1 MNIETLIFGDLKI
14 EKGKFHYS
22 QYPLGITN
30 IDIDKIVIS
39 NKVSFDKNGFKYFVT
54 KIMIKLSYDV
64 QRFQK
69 LVNMLKVLVKL
80 HSSLE
85 AT

>member
-1 MNIETLIFGDLKI
+1 MNIETLIF
-14 EKGKFHYS
+14 E
-22 QYPLGITN
+22 
-30 IDIDKIVIS
+30 
-39 NKVSFDKNGFKYFVT
+39 NGFKYFVT

-69 LVNMLKVLVKL
+69 LVNMLKVLVKIYP
-80 HSSLE
+80 SLE